1 MIKVKT
7 FTSPLKIFQTRQE
20 LEDLDARVNQFI
32 KENNIT
38 NVISVSDEGTTD
50 DTGATIG
57 IIRVITYEESGK

>member
-20 LEDLDARVNQFI
+20 LHDLDEQVNQFI
-32 KENNIT
+32 KENNLIK
-38 NVISVSDEGTTD
+38 VISVSDEGTTD

-57 IIRVITYEESGK
+57 IIRVVAYEEAGK

>member
-1 MIKVKT
+1 MIKVRT

-20 LEDLDARVNQFI
+20 LQDLDGQVNQFI

-38 NVISVSDEGTTD
+38 NIISVSDESTTD

-57 IIRVITYEESGK
+57 IIRVVTYEEAGK

>member
-1 MIKVKT
+1 MIKVRT

-57 IIRVITYEESGK
+57 IIRVVTYEEAGK